1 MPLRNSVPTLK
12 KIVKSLA
19 AEPVM
24 FNDGTQATVS
34 GRTRRE
40 VQRHMA
46 DRRVIAVL
54 AKIRK
59 LAARGVYLYS
69 AENGRGRGREAR
81 RELRDLFLQSTLQNT
96 A

>member
-1 MPLRNSVPTLK
+1 
-12 KIVKSLA
+12 
-19 AEPVM
+19 M
-24 FNDGTQATVS
+24 FNDKTQATVS